1 MKGVNPPSGTR
12 RGRPRNA
19 ATAEAERFSTD
30 GQPQGGKS
38 EACCAGPTKLR
49 SARFG
54 VLSEAL
60 SVSERPAPTGT
71 VPCPSLFV
79 ENGCRNEQL
88 ITW

>member
-38 EACCAGPTKLR
+38 EACCAVSNKIKVGPSRPNDLLKKD
-49 SARFG
+49 F
-54 VLSEAL
+54 
-60 SVSERPAPTGT
+60 SV
-71 VPCPSLFV
+71 
-79 ENGCRNEQL
+79 Q
-88 ITW
+88 